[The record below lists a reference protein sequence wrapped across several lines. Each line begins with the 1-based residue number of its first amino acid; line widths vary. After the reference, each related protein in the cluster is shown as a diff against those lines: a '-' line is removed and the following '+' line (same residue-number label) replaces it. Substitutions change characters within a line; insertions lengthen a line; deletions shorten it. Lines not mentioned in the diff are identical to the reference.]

1 MASYRVYRACFPFEA
16 REESE
21 LTIHE
26 EDTVF
31 VYEKPSGGWP
41 DPEKW
46 MHGVNKSSGKAGDF
60 PGTYCEFV
68 EEVSAPPPVVQ
79 RSPVHLPTPPP
90 PSEDSAPPVPPRR
103 SPGESGREKRVMLCV
118 SLSGWVLY

>member
-1 MASYRVYRACFPFEA
+1 MINVEECDMASYRVYRACFPFEA

-26 EDTVF
+26 DDTII
-31 VYEKPSGGWP
+31 VYEKPSGEWP

-46 MHGVNKSSGKAGDF
+46 MKGINKSSGRKGDF

-68 EEVSAPPPVVQ
+68 EEVVPAPPPVAP
-79 RSPVHLPTPPP
+79 RSPVHLPSPQPPG
-90 PSEDSAPPVPPRR
+90 EENAPPVPPRR
-103 SPGESGREKRVMLCV
+103 SPGERREGENV
-118 SLSGWVLY
+118 